1 MSEYFLRVASKRQVT
16 FPEELLDALELK
28 QGDEFG
34 VQFVSPTEI
43 RLVPYSRV
51 RKALMTPEVQA
62 AIRKSEAAFSSP
74 QAKLISLDEVE
85 NRITAGQRLSKKSPA
100 KPRGNKRAV
109 PAMAG
114 A

>member
-16 FPEELLDALELK
+16 FPEELLAALQLK

-34 VQFVSPTEI
+34 VHFVTPTDV

-62 AIRKSEAAFSSP
+62 AIRRSEAAFNSP
-74 QAKLISLDEVE
+74 QVKLLSLEELDK
-85 NRITAGQRLSKKSPA
+85 RIAGKRRLSKKPVARSKVKEREPS
-100 KPRGNKRAV
+100 V
-109 PAMAG
+109 IAG

>member
-16 FPEELLDALELK
+16 FPQELLAALQLK

-34 VQFVSPTEI
+34 VQFVTPTDI

-62 AIRKSEAAFSSP
+62 AINKSEAAFDSP
-74 QAKLISLDEVE
+74 QAKLISLEEVE
-85 NRITAGQRLSKKSPA
+85 KRIAATQRATRKSPT
-100 KPRGNKRAV
+100 KPKGNKRVV
-109 PAMAG
+109 PALAG
-114 A
+114 T